1 MKSED
6 RAAKLLAILDNKD
19 LETNACIRTMK
30 ADSLNLQRLGVFV
43 NFWLDLVTTV
53 KINWQLSNGQV

>member
-6 RAAKLLAILDNKD
+6 RAAEFLAILDNKD
-19 LETNACIRTMK
+19 RETNAHIRTMK

>member
-6 RAAKLLAILDNKD
+6 RAAEFLAILDKD
-19 LETNACIRTMK
+19 WETNAHIRTMK